1 MDPADVLA
9 DPLAALDA
17 AEPADRR
24 LALSLLAGRV
34 GEDDVRA
41 AVTRALRGDPE
52 PVVRAEAVEILGAAG
67 AVALDTVVSALGD
80 PDTRVVEAAVTA
92 LGEIE
97 APEPVPWLID
107 AVASHPDKLVQEA
120 AVAALGAIGDARAIA
135 PLLEA
140 LASGS
145 PQVRR
150 RAVVALTVF
159 DDPAIEPALRTA
171 TDDRNPMVREVAEM
185 VVGRPP
191 DKGWQPID
199 LAPRPREDPPPG
211 P

>member
-1 MDPADVLA
+1 MDPADVLS

-34 GEDDVRA
+34 DDGEVRR
-41 AVTRALRGDPE
+41 AVIAVLHGDPE

-97 APEPVPWLID
+97 SPEPVPWLIT
-107 AVASHPDKLVQEA
+107 AITSHPDRLVQEA
-120 AVAALGAIGDARAIA
+120 AVAALGAIGDERAIT

-159 DDPAIEPALRTA
+159 DDAAIEPALRRA

-191 DKGWQPID
+191 DEGWQRIE
-199 LAPRPREDPPPG
+199 LAPKPVEETG
-211 P
+211 PDG

>member
-1 MDPADVLA
+1 MDPAAVLA
-9 DPLAALDA
+9 DPLSALDA
-17 AEPADRR
+17 GEPADRR

-41 AVTRALRGDPE
+41 AVARALRSDVE
-52 PVVRAEAVEILGAAG
+52 AVVRAEAVEILGAAG
-67 AVALDTVVSALGD
+67 SVALDTVMTALVD

-97 APEPVPWLID
+97 SPEPVPWLID
-107 AVASHPDKLVQEA
+107 AVSSHPDKLVQEA
-120 AVAALGAIGDARAIA
+120 AVAALGAIGDVRAVR

-140 LASGS
+140 LADGT

-159 DDPAIEPALRTA
+159 DDPDIEPALRRA

-191 DKGWQPID
+191 HEGWQPIE
-199 LAPRPREDPPPG
+199 LAPRPAGEPPPDR
-211 P
+211 